1 MTTAN
6 EFRTGGRTGLS
17 PGWSLRWL
25 GGLLGLVVTLTLML
39 PAWAVEVAEVRG
51 LLRTGDYDQAITLA
65 ARGVKDE
72 PRNEEWPL
80 LLTQGLLAVGRYP
93 DATAAVT
100 NALAKD
106 SRSIRLR
113 WLAREVFL
121 GSGDTNRAAEVLEE
135 IKFYV
140 SNRTGAYRD
149 AASMVVFAQAALA
162 LGADP
167 KVVLD
172 KILGP
177 AQKLD
182 PNLRDTYL
190 ARGEI
195 ALSKHDFA
203 LAAKAFEEG
212 VKLHPDDPDLLCGL
226 AKAHA
231 EGEREVMGDSVEA
244 ALKINP
250 RHVPS
255 LLLVADNRIDAEDY
269 AGATKVLDEI
279 VAVNPWQP
287 EAWAYRSV
295 LAHLRNDAAAETAA
309 RESALHFWQGNPRVY
324 HLIGLKLSQKY
335 RFSEGA
341 ARQRQALSYDPDYLP
356 AQAQLANDLLRL
368 GEEAEG
374 WRLAQQVHERD
385 GYDVAAYNLV
395 TLHDTMAKYATLTNA
410 HFILRLSDRE
420 ADIYGPRVLALLE
433 RARTTLCEKYGLE
446 LKLPTLVEVF
456 AEQKDFGV
464 RTFGMPDNPGYL
476 GVCFGRVVTANGPA
490 ANRGGPVNWE
500 AVLWHEFCHVVTLQ
514 LTANKMPRWLS
525 EGISVYEELQA
536 DPSWGQRMTPRYRAM
551 ILGGELKP
559 VSELSG
565 AFLAPKTPFHLQFA
579 YYESALVVEF
589 LIQRFGLESL
599 KAVLHDLHDG
609 VGINEA
615 IARHTQPMPAL
626 EKEFAAF
633 ATDRAKQL
641 APGLDWER
649 PGKTNGPA
657 NLLSQR
663 FPEKKARGRE
673 AEPALSDEELDRW
686 AAAHPTNFWA
696 LNQIARRLVAEK
708 KWAEAKEPL
717 RQLIKLFPIQ
727 AGTDSPYP
735 ALAAVHR
742 ALGETNEERQVLRQY
757 VSRDDEATAA
767 YLRLMELS
775 AAAQDWPEVTR
786 NAQRFLAVNPLV
798 APPYRYLA
806 QASEAAGDA
815 PAAIA
820 AYGTMLRLDPPNPA
834 DLHYQL
840 ARLLQPTDAA
850 TARLHTLQ
858 ALEDA
863 PRHRA
868 ALRLLLKLQ
877 TNAPP
882 ENPKPAAGDPAK

>member
-1 MTTAN
+1 MLP
-6 EFRTGGRTGLS
+6 GR
-17 PGWSLRWL
+17 SLRSFGW
-25 GGLLGLVVTLTLML
+25 LLGLALVVGL
-39 PAWAVEVAEVRG
+39 PLRGADVAEVRG
-51 LLRTGDYDQAITLA
+51 LLRTGEYDKAIAQATQ
-65 ARGVKDE
+65 GVKDE
-72 PRNEEWPL
+72 GRNEEWPL
-80 LLTQGLLAVGRYP
+80 LLGQGLLAVGRYP
-93 DATAAVT
+93 DAFAAMT

-121 GSGDTNRAAEVLEE
+121 ANGETNRAGDTLEE
-135 IKFYV
+135 IKLSV
-140 SNRTGAYRD
+140 SSRTGGYRD
-149 AASMVVFAQAALA
+149 AASMVVFARAALV

-167 KVVLD
+167 KVVLE

-203 LAAKAFEEG
+203 LAAKAFDEG
-212 VKLHPDDPDLLCGL
+212 LKLHPDDPDLLYGL

-231 EGEREVMGDSVEA
+231 EGEREVMGDSLEA

-269 AGATKVLDEI
+269 AGAAKLLDE
-279 VAVNPWQP
+279 VVTVNPWQP
-287 EAWAYRSV
+287 DAWAYRAV
-295 LAHLRNDAAAETAA
+295 LAHLKNDPISETTA
-309 RESALHFWQGNPRVY
+309 RDSALHFWKTNPRVY

-368 GEEAEG
+368 GDEAEG
-374 WRLAQQVHERD
+374 WRLAQEIFKRD

-395 TLHDTMAKYATLTNA
+395 TLHDTMAKYATLTND
-410 HFILRLSDRE
+410 HFILRISDHE
-420 ADIYGPRVLALLE
+420 AAVYGPRVLALLE
-433 RARTTLCEKYGLE
+433 RARTTLCAKYGME

-490 ANRGGPVNWE
+490 ANKGGPVNWE

-514 LTANKMPRWLS
+514 MTANKMPRWLS
-525 EGISVYEELQA
+525 EGISVHEELEA
-536 DPSWGQRMTPRYRAM
+536 DSSWGQRMTPRYRAM
-551 ILGGELKP
+551 VLGGELKP
-559 VSELSG
+559 ISELSG

-589 LIQRFGLESL
+589 ITSRFGLESL
-599 KAVLHDLHDG
+599 KAVLRDLHDG
-609 VGINEA
+609 ADINTA
-615 IARHTQPMPAL
+615 IAQHTQPMEVL

-633 ATDRAKQL
+633 AKDRAKQL
-641 APGLDWER
+641 APGLEWAKPGGSAAEA
-649 PGKTNGPA
+649 GKTNS
-657 NLLSQR
+657 LLSQL
-663 FPEKKARGRE
+663 FPEKPKRNQ
-673 AEPALSDEELDRW
+673 PAAPSLSDEELDKW
-686 AAAHPTNFWA
+686 AESHPTNFWA
-696 LNQIARRLVAEK
+696 LNELAKRLVSEK
-708 KWAEAKEPL
+708 KWAEAKVPL
-717 RQLIKLFPIQ
+717 QRLIDLYPNQ
-727 AGTDSPYP
+727 PGADSPYP
-735 ALAAVHR
+735 LLAATFR
-742 ALGETNEERQVLRQY
+742 ALGETNEERQVLMKFAT
-757 VSRDDEATAA
+757 RDDEATAT

-775 AAAQDWPEVTR
+775 AAAKDWPEVTR

-806 QASEAAGDA
+806 QASEATGDT
-815 PAAIA
+815 PGAIA
-820 AYGTMLRLDPPNPA
+820 AYGTLLQLDPANPA
-834 DLHYQL
+834 DVHYQL
-840 ARLLQPTDAA
+840 ARLFQPTDAA

-868 ALRLLLKLQ
+868 ALRLLLSLQ
-877 TNAPP
+877 TNSAFGSPR
-882 ENPKPAAGDPAK
+882 PAATDGVK

>member
-1 MTTAN
+1 MRLTPWWSHHA
-6 EFRTGGRTGLS
+6 F
-17 PGWSLRWL
+17 GW
-25 GGLLGLVVTLTLML
+25 LLGLMIALTL
-39 PAWAVEVAEVRG
+39 PVRAADVAEVRN
-51 LLRTGDYDQAITLA
+51 LLRTGEYDKAITQAEQGL
-65 ARGVKDE
+65 KEE

-80 LLTQGLLAVGRYP
+80 LLTRGLLTVGRYP

-121 GSGDTNRAAEVLEE
+121 GGGETNRAAEVLEE
-135 IKFYV
+135 IKLYV

-190 ARGEI
+190 ARGDI

-203 LAAKAFEEG
+203 LAAKAFDEG
-212 VKLHPDDPDLLCGL
+212 LKLHPDDPDLLCGL

-231 EGEREVMGDSVEA
+231 EGEREVMGDAVEA
-244 ALKINP
+244 ALKINS
-250 RHVPS
+250 RHIPT

-269 AGATKVLDEI
+269 EGATKVLDEI
-279 VAVNPWQP
+279 VAINPWQP
-287 EAWAYRSV
+287 DAWAYRSV
-295 LAHLRNDAAAETAA
+295 IANLRNDPAAETAA
-309 RESALHFWQGNPRVY
+309 RESALHFWKTNPRVY

-374 WRLAQQVHERD
+374 WRLAQQVHDRD

-410 HFILRLSDRE
+410 HFILRISDHE
-420 ADIYGPRVLALLE
+420 AGIYGPRVLALLE
-433 RARTTLCEKYGLE
+433 RARTTLCEKYGME

-490 ANRGGPVNWE
+490 ANKGGPVNWE

-536 DPSWGQRMTPRYRAM
+536 DSSWGQRMTPRYRAM

-559 VSELSG
+559 ISELSG

-589 LIQRFGLESL
+589 IINRFGLESL

-615 IARHTQPMPAL
+615 IAKHTEPMPAL

-649 PGKTNGPA
+649 PGVAGKTNGVA
-657 NLLSQR
+657 SLLSQL
-663 FPEKKARGRE
+663 FPEKPARGHA
-673 AEPALSDEELDRW
+673 AEPTLSDDELDRW

-717 RQLIKLFPIQ
+717 RQLIKLFPNQ
-727 AGTDSPYP
+727 PGADSPYP
-735 ALAAVHR
+735 VLAAVHR
-742 ALGETNEERQVLRQY
+742 ALGETNEERQVLQQY

-767 YLRLMELS
+767 YLRLMELAT
-775 AAAQDWPEVTR
+775 AAKDWPEVTR

-806 QASEAAGDA
+806 QASEAGGDT

-877 TNAPP
+877 ANAPP
-882 ENPKPAAGDPAK
+882 ENPKPVSGDPGK